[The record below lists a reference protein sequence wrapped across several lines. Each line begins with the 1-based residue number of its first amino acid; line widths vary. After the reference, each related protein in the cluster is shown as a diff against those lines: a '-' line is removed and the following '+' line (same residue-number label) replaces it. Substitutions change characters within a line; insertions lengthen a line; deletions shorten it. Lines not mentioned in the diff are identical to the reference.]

1 MGLRE
6 LSGKPDEM
14 LGGDLAMDRPLI
26 QGRIVILLV
35 SLCQEAGISFSWVV
49 HWAGVQTLATLHTH
63 SHFRIER

>member
-1 MGLRE
+1 
-6 LSGKPDEM
+6 M

-35 SLCQEAGISFSWVV
+35 ALCQEAGISFSWVV
-49 HWAGVQTLATLHTH
+49 HWAGVQTLATLLTR

>member
-35 SLCQEAGISFSWVV
+35 ALCQEAGISFSWVV
-49 HWAGVQTLATLHTH
+49 QWSVVECRL
-63 SHFRIER
+63 

>member
-35 SLCQEAGISFSWVV
+35 ALCQEAGICFSWVA
-49 HWAGVQTLATLHTH
+49 HWAEVQTLATLSTH
-63 SHFRIER
+63 SHFRMER

>member
-1 MGLRE
+1 MCHRE

-35 SLCQEAGISFSWVV
+35 ALCQEAGISFSWVV
-49 HWAGVQTLATLHTH
+49 H
-63 SHFRIER
+63 

>member
-35 SLCQEAGISFSWVV
+35 ALCQEAGISFSWVV
-49 HWAGVQTLATLHTH
+49 H
-63 SHFRIER
+63 

>member
-14 LGGDLAMDRPLI
+14 LGGDLAIDRPLI

-35 SLCQEAGISFSWVV
+35 ALCQEAGVSFSWVV
-49 HWAGVQTLATLHTH
+49 HRAGVQTLGTLLTH

>member
-14 LGGDLAMDRPLI
+14 LGGDLAIDRP
-26 QGRIVILLV
+26 
-35 SLCQEAGISFSWVV
+35 LCQEAGISFSWVV
-49 HWAGVQTLATLHTH
+49 HWAGVQTLATLLTH